1 MTTTLT
7 VPQVPKMIREALCV
21 AEHAVNQNVAD
32 INKHGAPQV
41 LAALINECDRHRP
54 TGPDG
59 KHGGR
64 HTPTCGCEDV
74 PLPAYAPSAS
84 VSRAASALLDV
95 DHGVNAHLYEPR
107 YSSASA
113 IVAAAIDADELAGHL
128 HALHAGSRGSTTC
141 GTCDFRAQYLRGMI
155 LGEGQ

>member
-7 VPQVPKMIREALCV
+7 VPQVPKMVREALCV

-32 INKHGAPQV
+32 INKHGAPDV

-59 KHGGR
+59 KHGDR

-74 PLPAYAPSAS
+74 PLSPYAPTAS
-84 VSRAASALLDV
+84 VLRAA
-95 DHGVNAHLYEPR
+95 GVLQRDGGDLPVPTTLR
-107 YSSASA
+107 ML
-113 IVAAAIDADELAGHL
+113 AAAIDADELAGHL
-128 HALHAGSRGSTTC
+128 HALHAGAWGSITC
-141 GTCDFRAQYLRGMI
+141 GTCDRRARYLRGMI